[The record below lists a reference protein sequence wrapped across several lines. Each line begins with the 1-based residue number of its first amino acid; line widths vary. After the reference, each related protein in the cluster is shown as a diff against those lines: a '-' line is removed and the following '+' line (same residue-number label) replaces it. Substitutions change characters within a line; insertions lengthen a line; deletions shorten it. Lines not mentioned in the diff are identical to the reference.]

1 MSNFLAVNESCVAK
15 KAPASVFVQESRGR
29 GGYILPKPT
38 QHLLRN
44 TDPIA
49 EFGFTRTLYN
59 TL

>member
-1 MSNFLAVNESCVAK
+1 MRAMLES
-15 KAPASVFVQESRGR
+15 KALLLYLFRRLGVGVSTS
-29 GGYILPKPT
+29 YPKPT
-38 QHLLRN
+38 RHLLGN